1 LEEEFGKSRNE
12 LMKQLGVGV
21 IGVGFWGQN
30 HARVYKELK
39 KTRLVGISDLDK
51 RKAEIVA
58 QKYQCAFHEK
68 NDDLLK
74 NQEIDA
80 VSICTPTSSHLKT
93 SLQAIKHG
101 KHLLVE
107 KPLGHTLREALRVVK
122 EAEKNKIILS
132 VGHIERFN
140 PAVQKLK
147 ELIQNKILG
156 DIILIFSRRVTRWPE
171 RIGDVGVVMDSA
183 IHDIDVMMYLLETD
197 VDKIY
202 AKIGNLKH
210 KFEDYAEALLHFKN
224 GIVGFLDANWLTPRK
239 IRRLIVTGSEA
250 TATLDYIEQLIN
262 LENSKGIKTIQ
273 SEWREP
279 LKLELDNF
287 ADIVLKDMRPSVAGL
302 DGLKAIQVCEGILKS
317 GISGKEVRLNE
328 IAI

>member
-1 LEEEFGKSRNE
+1 
-12 LMKQLGVGV
+12 MKQLGVGV

-51 RKAEIVA
+51 SKAEIIA
-58 QKYQCAFHEK
+58 QKYQCIFFEK
-68 NDDLLK
+68 NDDLL
-74 NQEIDA
+74 NNEEIDA
-80 VSICTPTSSHLKT
+80 VSVCTPTSSHLKT
-93 SLQAIKHG
+93 SLQVIKHG

-107 KPLGHTLREALRVVK
+107 KPLGQTLRDATRVVK
-122 EAEKNKIILS
+122 EAEKNKIVLS

-147 ELIQNKILG
+147 ELIKNKILG

-197 VDKIY
+197 VDSVY

-250 TATLDYIEQLIN
+250 TATLDYIEQSIN
-262 LENSKGIKTIQ
+262 IENSKGMKAIQ

-317 GISGKEVRLNE
+317 GVSGKEVRLNKLV
-328 IAI
+328 I

>member
-1 LEEEFGKSRNE
+1 
-12 LMKQLGVGV
+12 MKQLGVGV

-39 KTRLVGISDLDK
+39 KTKLVGISDLDK
-51 RKAEIVA
+51 RKAEITA
-58 QKYQCAFHEK
+58 QTYQCDFFEK
-68 NDDLLK
+68 NEDLLE
-74 NQEIDA
+74 NEEIDA
-80 VSICTPTSSHLKT
+80 VSICTPTSSHLKV
-93 SLQAIKHG
+93 SFQAIEYG

-107 KPLGHTLREALRVVK
+107 KPLGRTLKEAIRVVK
-122 EAEKNKIILS
+122 EAEKNKIILT

-147 ELIQNKILG
+147 EMIQKKILG

-171 RIGDVGVVMDSA
+171 RVGDVGVVMDSA

-197 VDKIY
+197 IDRVY

-239 IRRLIVTGSEA
+239 IRRLILTGSEA
-250 TATLDYIEQLIN
+250 TTTLDYIEQLIN
-262 LENSKGIKTIQ
+262 IENSKGMRTIQ
-273 SEWREP
+273 SKWEEP
-279 LKLELDNF
+279 LKLELDRF
-287 ADIVLKDMRPSVAGL
+287 ADIVLKDMSPSVAGL
-302 DGLKAIQVCEGILKS
+302 DALKAIQVCEGILKS
-317 GISGKEVRLNE
+317 GLSGKEVRLNK
-328 IAI
+328 ITI